1 MPTSAW
7 VMAIAIGIVLYGG
20 LGICIRIAIR
30 KSKEQ
35 EGEE

>member
-20 LGICIRIAIR
+20 LGICIRIAVK
-30 KSKEQ
+30 KSR
-35 EGEE
+35 EEKAK